1 MEKQNLGF
9 EFELISPENYRQSV
23 INTIVL
29 LLHDIRNIE
38 EDFKWTDLE
47 IEVLNDTIER
57 AKKELDNLK
66 INKVEE
72 DIKVIDLLNKIAN
85 GEEVPEKIKYYDE
98 YYILNED
105 TTSIENL
112 YLIDGAL
119 VGWFNHNNF
128 SLNSQVQI
136 IEEQEEIDIQSIEDI
151 KDIFIENSSCGEDV
165 KYLARKY
172 NEILKW
178 AKQLDKKTKEKK
190 QYNK

>member
-47 IEVLNDTIER
+47 IKVLNDTIER

-72 DIKVIDLLNKIAN
+72 D
-85 GEEVPEKIKYYDE
+85 
-98 YYILNED
+98 
-105 TTSIENL
+105 
-112 YLIDGAL
+112 
-119 VGWFNHNNF
+119 
-128 SLNSQVQI
+128 
-136 IEEQEEIDIQSIEDI
+136 
-151 KDIFIENSSCGEDV
+151 
-165 KYLARKY
+165 
-172 NEILKW
+172 
-178 AKQLDKKTKEKK
+178 TKE
-190 QYNK
+190 

>member
-1 MEKQNLGF
+1 MSK
-9 EFELISPENYRQSV
+9 
-23 INTIVL
+23 T
-29 LLHDIRNIE
+29 
-38 EDFKWTDLE
+38 
-47 IEVLNDTIER
+47 
-57 AKKELDNLK
+57 
-66 INKVEE
+66 
-72 DIKVIDLLNKIAN
+72 IKVIDLLNKDAN
-85 GEEVPEKIKYYDE
+85 GEDVPKKIKYYNE

-128 SLNSQVQI
+128 SSNSQVEI
-136 IEEQEEIDIQSIEDI
+136 IEEQEKIDIQNIEDI
-151 KDIFIENSSCGEDV
+151 KDVFIENSTCGEDV

-178 AKQLDKKTKEKK
+178 AKQLDKKIKEEE